1 MAAGK
6 GNVEEERRKGR
17 KKGMRGGKRKKDE
30 ESREEK
36 KREWIWIGWDVGR
49 DWEQQKEGKLKSG
62 YIM

>member
-6 GNVEEERRKGR
+6 GDVEEERRKGR

-36 KREWIWIGWDVGR
+36 KRDLWRAEYTFSSKRMPPVDC
-49 DWEQQKEGKLKSG
+49 
-62 YIM
+62 